1 MFRTIAALAVISA
14 VMTTP
19 LSHPV
24 AEKDPRRVEMVGPQ
38 EKLLRIELNKGQL
51 VRLGA
56 SASSV
61 FIADPAIADV
71 QVKSPTLVY
80 VFGKKAG
87 ETTMFAVDGKD
98 RLLANLR
105 VNVSHNL
112 SNLKTAM
119 GTLFPGSFI
128 EVSSVGDAV
137 MLSGSVRSGQVAE
150 DARALAARF
159 SGGDKNVIN
168 RLSVRGPNQVNLR
181 VRIAEVNRS
190 VVKRIGVNWE
200 ALLSVGSFAFGLA
213 TNNPVINDLGQFIVN
228 NDSTDSLVGGVN
240 TGRLSIN
247 GVIDALENEGL
258 VTVLAEPN
266 LTAISGET
274 ASFLAGGEF
283 PMLVPQNADQITI
296 EFKKFGVAL
305 AFTPTL
311 LEGGRISLKV
321 RPEVSQLSTTGEVRL
336 NNVVVPS
343 LATRRAETTVEL
355 GSGQSFAIAGLIQN
369 NLTHDLRKFP
379 GLGDVPV
386 LGALFRSDRFQRDE
400 TELVI
405 IVTPYIVRPVASARL
420 HAPTDGLVM
429 PSDNNR
435 LEQGEVYKPQMQD
448 SGAAIRPRRA
458 KALMG
463 QAGFTLQ

>member
-1 MFRTIAALAVISA
+1 MFRALTALAAMSV
-14 VMTTP
+14 VMLTP
-19 LSHPV
+19 LAHPV
-24 AEKDPRRVEMVGPQ
+24 AEKDPRKVEMVGPE

-56 SASSV
+56 AAASV

-87 ETTMFAVDGKD
+87 ETTMFAVDGND

-105 VNVSHNL
+105 VSVSHNL
-112 SNLKTAM
+112 SHLQTAIA
-119 GTLFPGSFI
+119 TLFPGSFI
-128 EVSSVGDAV
+128 EVSTVGDAV
-137 MLSGSVRSGQVAE
+137 MLSGMVNSGQMAE
-150 DARALAARF
+150 DARSLAARF
-159 SGGDKNVIN
+159 AGGDKNVLN
-168 RLSVRGPNQVNLR
+168 RLSVRGPSQINLR
-181 VRIAEVNRS
+181 VRVAEVNRS
-190 VVKRIGVNWE
+190 VVKRIGINWE
-200 ALLSVGSFAFGLA
+200 ALISVGSFAFGLA
-213 TNNPVINDLGQFIVN
+213 TNNPVLNELGQFIVG
-228 NDSTDSLVGGVN
+228 NDSQDAIVAGVN
-240 TGRLSIN
+240 TARLSLN

-258 VTVLAEPN
+258 ITVLAEPN
-266 LTAISGET
+266 LTAVSGET

-283 PMLVPQNADQITI
+283 PMIVPQDGDRVTI

-336 NNVVVPS
+336 NNFVVPS

-355 GSGQSFAIAGLIQN
+355 GSGQSFAVAGLIQN

-386 LGALFRSDRFQRDE
+386 LGALFRSDKFQRDE

-405 IVTPYIVRPVASARL
+405 IVTPYLVRPVAAAHL
-420 HAPTDGLVM
+420 QAPTDGLVM
-429 PSDNNR
+429 PSDNAR
-435 LEQGEVYKPQMQD
+435 VATGELYKPQIPEA
-448 SGAAIRPRRA
+448 GAAIRPRRA
-458 KALMG
+458 KTLRG
-463 QAGFTLQ
+463 QAGFTLE

>member
-1 MFRTIAALAVISA
+1 MFRTISTLAMMSV
-14 VMTTP
+14 VMLTP

-24 AEKDPRRVEMVGPQ
+24 AEKDPRRVEMIGPQ

-56 SASSV
+56 SATSV
-61 FIADPAIADV
+61 FIADPTIADV

-87 ETTMFAVDGKD
+87 ETTMFAVDSKD

-112 SNLKTAM
+112 SHLKTAM
-119 GTLFPGSFI
+119 GTLFPGNFI

-137 MLSGSVRSGQVAE
+137 MLSGMVRSGQMSE

-159 SGGDKNVIN
+159 SGGDKNIIN

-190 VVKRIGVNWE
+190 VIKRIGVNWE
-200 ALLSVGSFAFGLA
+200 ALMSVGSFAFGLA
-213 TNNPVINDLGQFIVN
+213 TNNPVLNELGQFIVN
-228 NDSTDSLVGGVN
+228 NESTDSLVGGMN

-283 PMLVPQNADQITI
+283 PMLVPQNANQVTI

-321 RPEVSQLSTTGEVRL
+321 RPEVSQISSTGEVRL
-336 NNVVVPS
+336 NNVAVPS

-369 NLTHDLRKFP
+369 NMTHDLRKFP

-405 IVTPYIVRPVASARL
+405 IVTPYVVRPVSAGRM

-429 PSDNNR
+429 PSDNSR
-435 LEQGEVYKPQMQD
+435 LKEGEVYKPQMQD
-448 SGAAIRPRRA
+448 AGAAIRPRRG
-458 KALMG
+458 KSLMG

>member
-1 MFRTIAALAVISA
+1 MFRTISTLAMMSV
-14 VMTTP
+14 VMLTP

-24 AEKDPRRVEMVGPQ
+24 AEKDPRRVEMIGPQ

-56 SASSV
+56 SATSV
-61 FIADPAIADV
+61 FIADPTIADV

-87 ETTMFAVDGKD
+87 ETTMFAVDSKD

-112 SNLKTAM
+112 SHLKTAM
-119 GTLFPGSFI
+119 GTLFPGNFI

-137 MLSGSVRSGQVAE
+137 MLSGMVRSGQMSE

-159 SGGDKNVIN
+159 SGGDKNIIN

-190 VVKRIGVNWE
+190 VIKRIGVNRE
-200 ALLSVGSFAFGLA
+200 ALMSVGSFAFGLA
-213 TNNPVINDLGQFIVN
+213 TNNPVLNELGQFIVN
-228 NDSTDSLVGGVN
+228 NESTDSLVGGMN

-283 PMLVPQNADQITI
+283 PMLVPQNANQVTI

-321 RPEVSQLSTTGEVRL
+321 RPEVSQISSTGEVRL
-336 NNVVVPS
+336 NNVAVPS

-369 NLTHDLRKFP
+369 NMTHDLRKFP

-405 IVTPYIVRPVASARL
+405 IVTPYVVRPVSAGRM

-429 PSDNNR
+429 PSDNSR
-435 LEQGEVYKPQMQD
+435 LKEGEVYKPQMQD
-448 SGAAIRPRRA
+448 AGAAIRPRRG
-458 KALMG
+458 KSLMG

>member
-1 MFRTIAALAVISA
+1 MFRTISTLAMMSV
-14 VMTTP
+14 VMLTP

-24 AEKDPRRVEMVGPQ
+24 AEKDPRRLEMVGPQ

-56 SASSV
+56 SATSV

-112 SNLKTAM
+112 SHLKTAM
-119 GTLFPGSFI
+119 GTLFPGNFI

-137 MLSGSVRSGQVAE
+137 MLSGQVRSGQISE

-200 ALLSVGSFAFGLA
+200 ALMSVGSFAFGLA
-213 TNNPVINDLGQFIVN
+213 TNNPVLNELGQFIVN
-228 NDSTDSLVGGVN
+228 NESTDSLVGGIN

-283 PMLVPQNADQITI
+283 PMLVPQNANQVTI

-321 RPEVSQLSTTGEVRL
+321 RPEVSQISSTGEVRL
-336 NNVVVPS
+336 NNVAVPS

-405 IVTPYIVRPVASARL
+405 IVTPYVVRPVSAARL

-429 PSDNNR
+429 PSDNSR
-435 LEQGEVYKPQMQD
+435 LKEGEVYKPQMQD
-448 SGAAIRPRRA
+448 AGAAIRPRRG
-458 KALMG
+458 KSLMG